1 MTTPRWPRGLALFA
15 VLIALALV
23 QAARAAAQSS
33 EWTTDFGPLVLT
45 VRDGDRVTGVYP
57 SYNGRIEATL
67 NRRDSALEGLWL
79 QPSSEV
85 RCDQARDG
93 THSWGLVSWSLRQ
106 DGTLQGQWS
115 YCGNPPG
122 SAGVW
127 NGTFVTGTHPMDTG
141 REQARVKPQAPAPTP
156 APVPPQHASGGSHG
170 EPGPD
175 AMEAARFLWGQYA
188 DPSRLKVLREDITC
202 DARADLVLVYL
213 DLDSPDGPFLSIAV
227 RETGATLEQI
237 PATYLDFD
245 TGTFAS
251 LCGPGRMVDVSVVGD
266 LDPDTVLD
274 LTGFSSPPACRVG
287 LRLDDGMCD
296 SVWVFTMPG
305 QNGLSDLIIG
315 RN

>member
-23 QAARAAAQSS
+23 PAARAAAQSS

-57 SYNGRIEATL
+57 SYNGRIEAAL
-67 NRRDSALEGLWL
+67 NRADAAINGYWL

-85 RCDQARDG
+85 RCEQAQG
-93 THSWGLVSWSLRQ
+93 GSHYWGRIVWSLRQ
-106 DGTLQGQWS
+106 DGALLGQWS

-127 NGTFVTGTHPMDTG
+127 NGTFVSGTHPMDTG
-141 REQARVKPQAPAPTP
+141 RGQARVKPPAEEATR
-156 APVPPQHASGGSHG
+156 QASG
-170 EPGPD
+170 EPRPD
-175 AMEAARFLWGQYA
+175 AMEVARFLWGQYA
-188 DPSRLKVLREDITC
+188 DPSRLTVLREDVTC

-213 DLDSPDGPFLSIAV
+213 DLDSPDGPFLSVAV
-227 RETGATLEQI
+227 RETGATLERI

-266 LDPDTVLD
+266 LEPESVLD

-296 SVWVFTMPG
+296 AVWVFTMPG
-305 QNGLSDLIIG
+305 QDRLTDLIIG